1 VASRTYTVG
10 YEDADGSGVYCVPCC
25 RARAREGAVAKRVL
39 ETTFPQGGRVA
50 GNEFVTYACA
60 NCTRDV
66 AHRDPE
72 LAKTLRA
79 PTPEEAAPRRRRPS
93 WACDRYEQHGHVVC
107 ESCLQNYKAAGTR
120 TGPYDPLPPRVA
132 FGRGWRSGGT
142 THWFDATDATV
153 FPARDG
159 RRVLAQAA
167 CGGILDVTLTY
178 APRVGD
184 ECSKCLRA
192 LAKAGRTD
200 VIPTPKAQPR
210 PWKRYYRGLAEPLD
224 PSLVPT
230 DSRRATDFTDC
241 PLTALGYATTPKG
254 VLLVVDVADGA
265 AEISEELWLHEAAK
279 RFNFWG
285 SFASF
290 VVKEIPAKSL
300 RTELRRK
307 GIGTLPDVDKR
318 EVLRRFIE
326 RWAVGGGTVGSAT
339 Y

>member
-1 VASRTYTVG
+1 
-10 YEDADGSGVYCVPCC
+10 VPFLD
-25 RARAREGAVAKRVL
+25 R
-39 ETTFPQGGRVA
+39 
-50 GNEFVTYACA
+50 
-60 NCTRDV
+60 
-66 AHRDPE
+66 E
-72 LAKTLRA
+72 LARTL
-79 PTPEEAAPRRRRPS
+79 PTPAPGEPNPPRRRRPS
-93 WACDRYEQHGHVVC
+93 WACERYDEHGHVVC
-107 ESCLQNYKAAGTR
+107 GDCLANYKAAGMR
-120 TGPYDPLPPRVA
+120 TGPYDTLPPQMT

-142 THWFDATDATV
+142 THWFDATDATI

-159 RRVLAQAA
+159 RRTLAQAA

-178 APRVGD
+178 APGVGD

-224 PSLVPT
+224 PSRVPT
-230 DSRRATDFTDC
+230 DSRRSTDFTDC

-265 AEISEELWLHEAAK
+265 AEISEELWLHETAK

-290 VVKEIPAKSL
+290 VVHEIPAKTL
-300 RTELRRK
+300 RAELRRK
-307 GIGTLPDVDKR
+307 GIGSLPDVDKR
-318 EVLRRFIE
+318 EVLGRFIE
-326 RWAVGGGTVGSAT
+326 RWPMGR
-339 Y
+339 